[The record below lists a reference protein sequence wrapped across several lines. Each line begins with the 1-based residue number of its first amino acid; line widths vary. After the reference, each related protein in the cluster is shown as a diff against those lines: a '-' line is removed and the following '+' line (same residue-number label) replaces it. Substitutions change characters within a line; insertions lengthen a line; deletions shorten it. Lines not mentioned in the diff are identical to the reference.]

1 MEERIKNNNIR
12 AMVLT
17 ALMIALTFVAGSIIK
32 IPTLN
37 GFIQPGDC
45 MVLLGAVLLGKKR
58 GALSGAV
65 GMAFVD
71 ITAGY
76 LIWAPFTFI
85 IKGVMAYFT
94 GVILD
99 RIKEKTYRM
108 YLIAFIVGG
117 VINIVGYFIGNITI
131 GGIIIGT
138 VSGFIPSIIYAG
150 GLVLGDSL
158 QSIVGIII
166 ALILAPIAY
175 KARIKFNL
183 L

>member
-1 MEERIKNNNIR
+1 MEEGTKNNNIKV
-12 AMVLT
+12 MILT
-17 ALMIALTFVAGSIIK
+17 ALMIAITFIAGSVIK

-58 GALSGAV
+58 GALSGAI

-85 IKGVMAYFT
+85 IKGAMAYFT
-94 GVILD
+94 GVVLD
-99 RIKEKTYRM
+99 RIKEKTYKG
-108 YLIAFIVGG
+108 YLIAFIIGG
-117 VINIVGYFIGNITI
+117 VINIIGYFIGNIII

-138 VSGFIPSIIYAG
+138 VSGFIPSIIYAVS
-150 GLVLGDSL
+150 LILGDSL

-175 KARIKFNL
+175 KAKERFNL